1 MKKEKRLF
9 PADENRL
16 YSDRRDDL
24 AAGIEKI
31 FGALGLAMKA
41 GGLAVGTEAVTLAVS
56 KGKARIVFLTEDI
69 SDNSKDKLMS
79 KLYACGTKYIVLP
92 CSMATL
98 ASRLGKS
105 GFTTSAALTRPGFE
119 KIIFKCM
126 EEIKTVKSHANT
138 TEVQ

>member
-1 MKKEKRLF
+1 VKKEKRIL
-9 PADENRL
+9 PPDENRL
-16 YSDRRDDL
+16 YPDRRDDL
-24 AAGIEKI
+24 CTNLEKI

-69 SDNSKDKLMS
+69 SDNSKDKLIS
-79 KLYACGTKYIVLP
+79 KLYAFETKYIILP
-92 CSMATL
+92 CSMAQL

-126 EEIKTVKSHANT
+126 EEISAVKSHDNT

>member
-1 MKKEKRLF
+1 MKKEKKLF
-9 PADENRL
+9 SADKNRL
-16 YSDRRDDL
+16 YSDRHEDL
-24 AAGIEKI
+24 VANIDKI

-79 KLYACGTKYIVLP
+79 KLFACETKYIILP
-92 CSMATL
+92 CSMAQL

-105 GFTTSAALTRPGFE
+105 GFTTSAALIRPGFE

-126 EEIKTVKSHANT
+126 EDLNTVKSHDNT

>member
-1 MKKEKRLF
+1 MKKEKKLF

-16 YSDRRDDL
+16 YPDRRDDL
-24 AAGIEKI
+24 EVNIEKI

-79 KLYACGTKYIVLP
+79 KLYAFGTKYIVLP
-92 CSMATL
+92 CGMAQL

-126 EEIKTVKSHANT
+126 EEINTVKSHDNT